1 MDTYNV
7 ALFGLIGLIIAII
20 ITGGMISMAF
30 DEEPSGL
37 QLAVGGILGAAGG
50 AATAASGS
58 FNLGLDM
65 SKIMQ
70 SAEPEMK
77 MGLPT
82 F

>member
-7 ALFGLIGLIIAII
+7 ALFGLIGLVIAII
-20 ITGGMISMAF
+20 ITGGLISMF
-30 DEEPSGL
+30 EEEPSGL

-50 AATAASGS
+50 AAAASYDLKGMQV
-58 FNLGLDM
+58 DM

-70 SAEPEMK
+70 RAEPEMK